1 MMMGFC
7 DFMDKKYGFGFSEIQ
22 VVKGVDNRRIYRLSV
37 HPRVYLR
44 EQKASVAL
52 PFVPV
57 GTGTP
62 EFSVLSESTPLKL
75 KSKKSCPREVRYE
88 D

>member
-1 MMMGFC
+1 MMSVLYEILGENGV
-7 DFMDKKYGFGFSEIQ
+7 DKK
-22 VVKGVDNRRIYRLSV
+22 VDNRRIYIVSV
-37 HPRVYLR
+37 RPRAYLR
-44 EQKASVAL
+44 EQKASLAL

-75 KSKKSCPREVRYE
+75 KSKKSCPQEVRYE

>member
-1 MMMGFC
+1 MSVLYEILGENGV
-7 DFMDKKYGFGFSEIQ
+7 DKK
-22 VVKGVDNRRIYRLSV
+22 VDNRRIYIVSV
-37 HPRVYLR
+37 RPRAYLR
-44 EQKASVAL
+44 EQKASLAL

-62 EFSVLSESTPLKL
+62 EFSVLSEALSKI
-75 KSKKSCPREVRYE
+75 KKSCPWEVGYE

>member
-1 MMMGFC
+1 MMEHC
-7 DFMDKKYGFGFSEIQ
+7 DLMVKKYGLGSLEKKTDKI
-22 VVKGVDNRRIYRLSV
+22 VDNRRIYRLSV
-37 HPRVYLR
+37 RPRAYLR
-44 EQKASVAL
+44 EQKASLAL

-62 EFSVLSESTPLKL
+62 EFSVLSESTPLNL
-75 KSKKSCPREVRYE
+75 KIKKSCPREVRYE

>member
-1 MMMGFC
+1 MIVFNGFWGENGL
-7 DFMDKKYGFGFSEIQ
+7 DKK
-22 VVKGVDNRRIYRLSV
+22 VDNRRIYIVSV
-37 HPRVYLR
+37 RPRAYLR
-44 EQKASVAL
+44 EQKASLAL

-62 EFSVLSESTPLKL
+62 EFSVLSEALSKI
-75 KSKKSCPREVRYE
+75 KKSCPWEVRYE

>member
-1 MMMGFC
+1 MMSVLYEILGENGV
-7 DFMDKKYGFGFSEIQ
+7 DKK
-22 VVKGVDNRRIYRLSV
+22 VDNRRIYIVSV
-37 HPRVYLR
+37 RPRAYLR
-44 EQKASVAL
+44 EQKASLAL

-62 EFSVLSESTPLKL
+62 EFSVLSESPSLKF
-75 KSKKSCPREVRYE
+75 KNKKNCPREVRYE

>member
-1 MMMGFC
+1 MIVLCGF
-7 DFMDKKYGFGFSEIQ
+7 
-22 VVKGVDNRRIYRLSV
+22 VVKKSGVKVSGKLMEIGVDNRRIYIVSV
-37 HPRVYLR
+37 RPRAYLR
-44 EQKASVAL
+44 EQKASLAL

-62 EFSVLSESTPLKL
+62 EFSVLSESPSLKF
-75 KSKKSCPREVRYE
+75 KNKKNCPREVKYE